1 VEYDRIEAA
10 ESHLHPALG
19 VFSCLPNSFAQ
30 TDILVPSLEPFIM
43 ILRQERNCRW
53 MAVWAPLIH
62 MHTGFTVNDIYE
74 SYLESS
80 LERDE
85 IEGESNEPERI
96 PESMFEQRDIQ
107 HLIDAIE
114 LERSWIEDEME
125 DCLEDQRVGP
135 TAK

>member
-1 VEYDRIEAA
+1 
-10 ESHLHPALG
+10 
-19 VFSCLPNSFAQ
+19 
-30 TDILVPSLEPFIM
+30 
-43 ILRQERNCRW
+43 
-53 MAVWAPLIH
+53 

-96 PESMFEQRDIQ
+96 PESLFEQRDIQ
-107 HLIDAIE
+107 HLVDAIE